1 MNHIEKA
8 QQIARIVIDAYD
20 EAGINTD
27 GVNIE
32 TMIYFLDVAF
42 GKEAKDVVMK
52 ALRDCVI
59 EGIKASA

>member
-1 MNHIEKA
+1 MNHYEKA
-8 QQIARIVIDAYD
+8 KQIARIVVDAYE

-32 TMIYFLDVAF
+32 TMIYFLETAF
-42 GKEAKDVVMK
+42 GKEAKDAVMM